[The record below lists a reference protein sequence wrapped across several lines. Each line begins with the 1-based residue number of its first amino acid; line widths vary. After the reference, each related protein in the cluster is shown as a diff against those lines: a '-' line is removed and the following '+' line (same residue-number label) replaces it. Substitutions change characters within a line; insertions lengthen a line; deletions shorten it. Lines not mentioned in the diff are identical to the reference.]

1 MITPSSQSVCHH
13 DVGSFLILCC
23 GFLSTAIMLRMDGF
37 QGTSCVY
44 AIGISRQI
52 RLKHHAPSSKLIP
65 LSWTGPFPVQNV
77 SQAVALHTDHCQKAV
92 QGKICLCLPP
102 PFHHSCSL
110 SVPTSVSAGIN
121 VIFFCAFVRL
131 FLSFFL
137 QSVFLFVLPCLFRMT
152 LVKPGYF
159 VYLQFWNGC
168 CNARYNSWQP
178 QNAFS
183 FFALLY
189 GWLLMIVFCFLIFC
203 LLVLILRVYVQAS
216 CGYLE
221 SDLYC
226 IAISLA
232 FLARS
237 LYLLYSPFPFAFH
250 RFHGNVDGPAIDS
263 LFTCCLAPFNI
274 RGKKDCQN
282 CLRRWCLCF
291 CTLKHE
297 DSKISEFP
305 ATTPE
310 DVLGWCD
317 ISFWPPPQIPIRRLV
332 SVFSFPLPQ
341 TPAAWKLKW
350 VAHIWKST
358 RAKSWSVQL
367 TFHFFLAP
375 FSSFSAVFFF
385 ALGLPQSCCWGGVSR
400 LYMRR
405 CRNTWHW
412 WWHLSI

>member
-1 MITPSSQSVCHH
+1 MITPSSQSVCHY

-121 VIFFCAFVRL
+121 VIFLRVCSA
-131 FLSFFL
+131 LSFFIFT
-137 QSVFLFVLPCLFRMT
+137 VCFLFVLPCLFRMT

-159 VYLQFWNGC
+159 FYLQFWNGC

-189 GWLLMIVFCFLIFC
+189 GWLLMIVFLFSDFLSFGFDPAC
-203 LLVLILRVYVQAS
+203 LCTGFLRIS
-216 CGYLE
+216 RIW
-221 SDLYC
+221 SILYC
-226 IAISLA
+226 H
-232 FLARS
+232 FL
-237 LYLLYSPFPFAFH
+237 
-250 RFHGNVDGPAIDS
+250 
-263 LFTCCLAPFNI
+263 
-274 RGKKDCQN
+274 
-282 CLRRWCLCF
+282 
-291 CTLKHE
+291 
-297 DSKISEFP
+297 
-305 ATTPE
+305 
-310 DVLGWCD
+310 
-317 ISFWPPPQIPIRRLV
+317 
-332 SVFSFPLPQ
+332 
-341 TPAAWKLKW
+341 
-350 VAHIWKST
+350 
-358 RAKSWSVQL
+358 
-367 TFHFFLAP
+367 
-375 FSSFSAVFFF
+375 
-385 ALGLPQSCCWGGVSR
+385 GVSR
-400 LYMRR
+400 SLSLFALFTFSLRVSSLSWQ
-405 CRNTWHW
+405 CGWTSNWLAL
-412 WWHLSI
+412 HLLFGTF

>member
-1 MITPSSQSVCHH
+1 
-13 DVGSFLILCC
+13 
-23 GFLSTAIMLRMDGF
+23 
-37 QGTSCVY
+37 
-44 AIGISRQI
+44 
-52 RLKHHAPSSKLIP
+52 
-65 LSWTGPFPVQNV
+65 
-77 SQAVALHTDHCQKAV
+77 
-92 QGKICLCLPP
+92 
-102 PFHHSCSL
+102 
-110 SVPTSVSAGIN
+110 
-121 VIFFCAFVRL
+121 
-131 FLSFFL
+131 
-137 QSVFLFVLPCLFRMT
+137 MT

-237 LYLLYSPFPFAFH
+237 LYSLYSPFPFAFH

-358 RAKSWSVQL
+358 RAKRWSVQL
-367 TFHFFLAP
+367 TFHLFAP
-375 FSSFSAVFFF
+375 FSSFSAVFFLRSWF
-385 ALGLPQSCCWGGVSR
+385 AAVMLLGRGFQGTSCICVCAVEIPGTGGDTSQFSDPTVGAWGQQRQRHCASSFPTSARVQTPLIGNWKTKFQEKKG
-400 LYMRR
+400 MN
-405 CRNTWHW
+405 RNEAFRMLHPATVAAASERTTARTHT
-412 WWHLSI
+412 HTKRGGSKVGKNGTHHTIY